1 METPTATTRA
11 RPLNLTHRRDAML
24 MREPFRISGYLFES
38 MPAVIATLSDGAHA
52 GRGEAAGVY
61 YLDDDPAHIEGE
73 IERCRDAIEAG
84 IDRQGLRDLLPPGGA
99 RNALDCALWE
109 LESRRAG
116 VPVWQLAGVGPPR
129 PRVTTFTLPADDP
142 AEILKR
148 LAALP
153 TALAIK
159 LKLEGDL
166 AADAERVRVVRQ
178 ARPQVWLGVDANQG
192 YGGEDLDGL
201 VAMLVD
207 NNVALLEQ
215 PVRRGAEALL
225 DGWHSP
231 IPVAADESVQD
242 LAEID
247 AQRSRFQV
255 INIKL
260 DKCGGL
266 TEALLMADHAR
277 RLGLKVM
284 VGNMAGATLSTAPAF
299 ILAQLCDVV
308 DLDGP
313 WFLADDPLAA
323 SLYKDGEVM
332 VPAHLWG
339 AG

>member
-1 METPTATTRA
+1 MDSPAA
-11 RPLNLTHRRDAML
+11 AIRPLTLTHRRDAML

-38 MPAVIATLSDGAHA
+38 MPAVIATLSDGSHA

-61 YLDDDPAHIEGE
+61 YLDDDPDHMESE
-73 IERCRDAIEAG
+73 IERCRDSIEAG
-84 IDRQGLRDLLPPGGA
+84 IDREGLRDLLPPGGA

-109 LESRRAG
+109 LESLRAG
-116 VPVWQLAGVGPPR
+116 IPVWQLAGVGPPKSL
-129 PRVTTFTLPADDP
+129 VTTFTLPADDP
-142 AEILKR
+142 AEIQKR

-153 TALAIK
+153 TPRAIK

-166 AADAERVRVVRQ
+166 ATDTERVRVVRE
-178 ARPQVWLGVDANQG
+178 ARPHVWLGVDANQG
-192 YGGEDLDGL
+192 YGGNDLDGL

-207 NNVALLEQ
+207 NQVALLEQ

-225 DGWHSP
+225 DGWRSP
-231 IPVAADESVQD
+231 IPVAADESVQS

-247 AQRSRFQV
+247 EQRTRFQV

-266 TEALLMADHAR
+266 TEALMMADHAR

-299 ILAQLCDVV
+299 VLAQICDVV

-332 VPAHLWG
+332 VPPHLWG

>member
-1 METPTATTRA
+1 MA
-11 RPLNLTHRRDAML
+11 
-24 MREPFRISGYLFES
+24 
-38 MPAVIATLSDGAHA
+38 
-52 GRGEAAGVY
+52 
-61 YLDDDPAHIEGE
+61 
-73 IERCRDAIEAG
+73 
-84 IDRQGLRDLLPPGGA
+84 
-99 RNALDCALWE
+99 CA
-109 LESRRAG
+109 SCCRRAARATRST
-116 VPVWQLAGVGPPR
+116 VPCGSLSRAAPACRYWQLAGVGPPR
-129 PRVTTFTLPADDP
+129 SRVTTFTLPADDP

-153 TALAIK
+153 TRSRSSSSSKAISPPTPSAC
-159 LKLEGDL
+159 E
-166 AADAERVRVVRQ
+166 VVRR

-225 DGWHSP
+225 DGWQSP

-247 AQRSRFQV
+247 AQRTRFQV

-299 ILAQLCDVV
+299 VLAQLCDVV